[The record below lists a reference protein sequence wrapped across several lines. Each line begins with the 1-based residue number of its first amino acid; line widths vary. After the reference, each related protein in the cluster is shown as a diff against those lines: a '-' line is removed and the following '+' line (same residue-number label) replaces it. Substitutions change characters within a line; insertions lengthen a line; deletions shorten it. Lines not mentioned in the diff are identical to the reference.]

1 METTKRVLVYLFQ
14 GNSLLQCG
22 KVLSA
27 PDTFPC
33 HQETSCW
40 LSGLEQNRFVLSDRQ
55 FSGSSGRAHFAHQEI
70 EPRPGGLSPEEI
82 GTGGWMSESS
92 SYCSRSIKRVLMT
105 RRSKNLSLFPN
116 LLQAGLRE
124 LQEETGLQLQDKI
137 SWSMLGLWESA
148 FPPLLSCGLTR
159 RHHIVT
165 FLLVLSSE
173 THLQLQK
180 RLCPDEKEVSACVWL
195 ESQIVE
201 HIVAA
206 EDGAQDSGKSL
217 GDLPETVGI
226 TEASCGALI
235 QKDLDVTKFLN
246 SAPKDGEDVERIST
260 GTKYA
265 LRLWLDTLS
274 QQNL

>member
-1 METTKRVLVYLFQ
+1 MEPTKRVLVYLSKE
-14 GNSLLQCG
+14 NSLLQCAKFVQSVAG
-22 KVLSA
+22 HFS
-27 PDTFPC
+27 C
-33 HQETSCW
+33 HQEDKVFVNC
-40 LSGLEQNRFVLSDRQ
+40 GLEQNRFVLSDRQ
-55 FSGSSGRAHFAHQEI
+55 FSGSSRVLLQRAAFCPI
-70 EPRPGGLSPEEI
+70 KNLSPDQAASLPEEI
-82 GTGGWMSESS
+82 RTRGVDVGVV
-92 SYCSRSIKRVLMT
+92 VLLQSVNKKVLLT

-116 LLQAGLRE
+116 VWVPPGGHIEMGEQ
-124 LQEETGLQLQDKI
+124 
-137 SWSMLGLWESA
+137 SA

-217 GDLPETVGI
+217 GDLPATVGI